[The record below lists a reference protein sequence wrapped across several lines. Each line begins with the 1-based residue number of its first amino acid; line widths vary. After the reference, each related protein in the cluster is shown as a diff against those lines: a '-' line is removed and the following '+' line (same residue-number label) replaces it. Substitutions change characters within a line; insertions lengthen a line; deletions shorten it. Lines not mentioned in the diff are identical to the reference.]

1 MIIVLCVLF
10 PCVLVFL
17 VYANCAYVPD
27 WDDSKFGYM
36 KHELLDLAKYVPIIA
51 REDQFTAATW
61 DGINDMKDF
70 AALLAPHFEEGEQA
84 FIDPWRNQFILDKR
98 EQDNVIIVTIRSSR
112 QLVDT
117 KWCHWRCPG
126 ILGVEFTISR
136 ADGQVIEAKK
146 LWNY

>member
-1 MIIVLCVLF
+1 MKIVLCVLI
-10 PCVLVFL
+10 PGVLFL
-17 VYANCAYVPD
+17 LAYANCAYVPD

-70 AALLAPHFEEGEQA
+70 ASLLAPHFEEGEQA
-84 FIDPWRNQFILDKR
+84 FIDPWRNQFILEKR
-98 EQDNVIIVTIRSSR
+98 EQGDMLIVTIRSSR
-112 QLVDT
+112 QLADT
-117 KWCHWRCPG
+117 RWCHWRGPG
-126 ILGVEFTISR
+126 ILGVELTVSR
-136 ADGQVIEAKK
+136 ASGQVIQTRK